1 LLSNGRPLDM
11 TAAAT
16 ERSRMAGA
24 LFDVTD
30 REVSGKMAEQNPNGL
45 VIHISSL
52 NDRSTEVVMQDRIS
66 IGASEDCDVKIRMAE
81 GAGTNGPV
89 LELAR
94 MNGVYRIT
102 SLDSNVEVKLNSR
115 PVKSNKAI
123 NDGDEIWIGP
133 SGPSIHFFPIAASA
147 ALVPGRRG
155 GAHVAPFI
163 EQAAMEASATSRRDD
178 AKIFLR
184 EFTRELVREINP
196 STKIITFAILI
207 LAVLG
212 ALYIGFAQFNE
223 ARRNRRVI
231 ADQQAQL
238 VVQQQQLQRA
248 NDQLGKVIDNTQRIQ
263 NTIAMGEM
271 LRADY
276 GGGVCL
282 ISGSYMYVEQGT
294 GRPLRYPD
302 TQSTDSGGTIQS
314 GTEAPTL
321 TPEGQGAIAEFEFV
335 GTGFHVGDGFV
346 LTNRHV
352 AQPWLAD
359 ERAQSLSSSVRGKP
373 RLKKLMAFFPNNS
386 QPIALKYK
394 QAAQHE
400 DVAVCMIDAK
410 DLPPKLPVLPLESDP
425 GAVAVGK
432 LVVTM
437 GYPSGPDRLLALL
450 DENEARWIQQRYGSV
465 ESQLGYLAEKKLI
478 QPLTTQGN
486 ITDLKTGRIVYDA
499 RTGEG
504 GSGGPLFGPSARV
517 IGVAFAIFT
526 ENTASNFAV
535 PVRYAISLLEK
546 NSWTPPPN
554 LETEQKET
562 ATASQTNSR

>member
-1 LLSNGRPLDM
+1 M

>member
-1 LLSNGRPLDM
+1 
-11 TAAAT
+11 
-16 ERSRMAGA
+16 MAGA
-24 LFDVTD
+24 LFDVTQTD
-30 REVSGKMAEQNPNGL
+30 KRRKMAEQHPNGL

-52 NDRSTEVVMQDRIS
+52 NDRSTEVMMQDRIS

-81 GAGTNGPV
+81 GAGANGPV
-89 LELAR
+89 IELAR
-94 MNGVYRIT
+94 LNGVYRIT
-102 SLDSNVEVKLNSR
+102 SLDSNVEVKLNGR
-115 PVKSNKAI
+115 PVKSNKGI

-133 SGPSIHFFPIAASA
+133 SGPSIHFFPIAATA
-147 ALVPGRRG
+147 AMVPGRRG

-163 EQAAMEASATSRRDD
+163 EQAAMEASATARRDD

-184 EFTRELVREINP
+184 EFTRELVREIHP

-212 ALYIGFAQFNE
+212 ALYIGFAQFSE
-223 ARRNRRVI
+223 ARKNRRVI

-238 VVQQQQLQRA
+238 VAQQQQLQRA

-271 LRADY
+271 LRANY

-282 ISGSYMYVEQGT
+282 ISGSYMYVEAGT

-302 TQSTDSGGTIQS
+302 TQASDSGGTIQN
-314 GTEAPTL
+314 GTEAPVL

-346 LTNRHV
+346 VTNRHV

-359 ERAQSLSSSVRGKP
+359 ERAQSLASSVQGKP
-373 RLKKLMAFFPNNS
+373 RLKKLVAFFPNNS

-394 QAAQHE
+394 QAAQRE
-400 DVAVCMIDAK
+400 DVAVCIIDSK

-425 GAVAVGK
+425 GAVSIGK

-486 ITDLKTGRIVYDA
+486 ITDLKAGRIVYDA

-504 GSGGPLFGPSARV
+504 GSGGPLFGPSGRV

-535 PVRYAISLLEK
+535 PVRYAIALLEK
-546 NSWTPPPN
+546 NSWTPPAT

-562 ATASQTNSR
+562 ANANQTNSR

>member
-1 LLSNGRPLDM
+1 
-11 TAAAT
+11 
-16 ERSRMAGA
+16 
-24 LFDVTD
+24 
-30 REVSGKMAEQNPNGL
+30 
-45 VIHISSL
+45 
-52 NDRSTEVVMQDRIS
+52 
-66 IGASEDCDVKIRMAE
+66 
-81 GAGTNGPV
+81 
-89 LELAR
+89 
-94 MNGVYRIT
+94 
-102 SLDSNVEVKLNSR
+102 
-115 PVKSNKAI
+115 
-123 NDGDEIWIGP
+123 
-133 SGPSIHFFPIAASA
+133 
-147 ALVPGRRG
+147 
-155 GAHVAPFI
+155 
-163 EQAAMEASATSRRDD
+163 MEASATSRRDD

-554 LETEQKET
+554 LETGEKET